1 MLFSE
6 IVKRYPAYDPPEY
19 VDWAPAPE
27 VMKDFRKKIGSD
39 PARKQILGALTPEQH
54 LRLYKGLVR
63 NRLHD
68 VALKRWV
75 RQGVISKAWLGTGE
89 EAATIGVVH
98 ALQPGDVVG
107 PMIRNAGAC
116 HERGMT
122 LTGMLSG
129 YLGTADSPSGGRD
142 IHIGDLSAG
151 VLAPISMVGSLVP
164 VCAGVALA
172 FKLRDEPRLALT
184 WVGDGSTR
192 TTAFHE
198 GMMCARSLR
207 VPFIAAV
214 QANGIAL
221 GTPVAAH
228 SRGQMEDLG
237 KIYDAPL
244 VSCDGNH
251 VLDVYAGTVLAAEMC
266 RAGQGP
272 VMMVL
277 NTFRMGGHATHDEG
291 ESRAILPK
299 ELFEEWGRRDPIG
312 MYETYLAE
320 ASFSLVPD
328 RPNREALEQAES
340 EVAEEI
346 DMAEKEALASRESN
360 MPRPETQRLGVLAG

>member
-1 MLFSE
+1 M
-6 IVKRYPAYDPPEY
+6 KRYPAYDPPEY
-19 VDWAPAPE
+19 VDWSPVPE
-27 VMKDFRKKIGSD
+27 VMEDFRSKITAD
-39 PARKQILGALTPEQH
+39 PARKEILGGLAPEQH
-54 LRLYKGLVR
+54 LRLYQGLVR

-116 HERGMT
+116 HEMGMT
-122 LTGMLSG
+122 LADMLRG

-142 IHIGDLSAG
+142 IHIGDMEKG
-151 VLAPISMVGSLVP
+151 VLAPISILTSSVP
-164 VCAGVALA
+164 VCAGAALA
-172 FKLRDEPRLALT
+172 FKVREEPHLALT

-192 TTAFHE
+192 TAGFHE
-198 GMMCARSLR
+198 GMMCARSFR
-207 VPFIAAV
+207 VPFIAVV
-214 QANGIAL
+214 QDNRIAL
-221 GTPVAAH
+221 GTPVATH
-228 SRGQMEDLG
+228 SKRPMEDLA
-237 KIYDAPL
+237 KMYNVPL
-244 VSCDGNH
+244 VVCDGNH

-272 VMMVL
+272 VMMVVH
-277 NTFRMGGHATHDEG
+277 TFRMGGHATHDEG

-320 ASFSLVPD
+320 ADFSLVPAED
-328 RPNREALEQAES
+328 TDDAKSNRDALEKAES
-340 EVAEEI
+340 EVLAEI
-346 DMAEKEALASRESN
+346 DAAEKEALASRDSN
-360 MPRPETQRLGVLAG
+360 MPRPETQRLGVLAD